1 MARRSTDKKLTVSYG
16 GMKCDG
22 PMKCSGEITSD
33 KVSAVTAMTSS
44 VFVATQDI
52 ETPTLTATEKI
63 NTPTLTVNGTPVLT
77 QTVSDSNQYIAITY
91 GERDEETLSVLVHS
105 KVCNFNNEMH
115 MLTCQTTLTSLT
127 KAIKQVIIPTG
138 LDFTGRQ
145 TVSHNTTAALIN
157 GTDLLL
163 GMVHIYVEN
172 NILMARVVFSETP
185 SYTSLAIKIN
195 IVFN

>member
-1 MARRSTDKKLTVSYG
+1 MSVRNILDGTISPTGLGPDSELTVGTVAADYLLANTAVMSKG
-16 GMKCDG
+16 VDG
-22 PMKCSGEITSD
+22 KTTSINGAHILTGKVEVSGKTVTNSLLAAESITSRGNI
-33 KVSAVTAMTSS
+33 T
-44 VFVATQDI
+44 
-52 ETPTLTATEKI
+52 TPALTLGE
-63 NTPTLTVNGTPVLT
+63 TPVLT
-77 QTVSDSNQYIAITY
+77 PTDSDSNQYIAITY

-145 TVSHNTTAALIN
+145 TVSHNTTVALIN

-163 GMVHIYVEN
+163 GM
-172 NILMARVVFSETP
+172 F
-185 SYTSLAIKIN
+185 TSTWKATS
-195 IVFN
+195 